1 MKVYVINLDRH
12 PERLAHMRDQLRDVG
27 FERVEAID
35 GIKNP
40 ETTTGLTRFELACLE
55 SHRNAWLLFLKRA
68 DEFACFLEDDVHLQP
83 NFGEMISTDDWIPD
97 DAHSLKLDTY
107 LQEVTLGE
115 RSAVSG
121 GRRIARLYS
130 RHESSAAYI
139 LSRAGA
145 ERYLELTVR
154 PNLPADY
161 ALFPRSPSRFGL
173 HVYQLEPAIA
183 VQDHLLQHE
192 GPESAFPTA
201 MSSGSTAR
209 RPATLLGKIRR
220 EASRVIGRA
229 VEIPGAIYLRATEK
243 VDITTVGFG

>member
-1 MKVYVINLDRH
+1 MRVYLINLDRH

-27 FERVEAID
+27 FERVAAID
-35 GIKNP
+35 GIKNL
-40 ETTTGLTRFELACLE
+40 ETTSGLTRFELACLK

-83 NFGEMISTDDWIPD
+83 NFGEFVNTEDWIPG

-107 LQEVTLGE
+107 LQQVTLGE
-115 RSAVSG
+115 RRAVSG
-121 GRRIARLYS
+121 ERQIARLYS

-145 ERYLELTVR
+145 KRYLELTAR
-154 PNLPADY
+154 PSLPADY

-173 HVYQLEPAIA
+173 HIYQLEPAIA

-192 GPESAFPTA
+192 GPDPAFPTA
-201 MSSGSTAR
+201 MSSDGPVR
-209 RPATLLGKIRR
+209 RPATLLGKTRR
-220 EASRVIGRA
+220 EASRLIGQA
-229 VEIPGAIYLRATEK
+229 AEIPGAIYLRATQRVE
-243 VDITTVGFG
+243 ITTVGFG